1 VSTRVRDLM
10 RSGLSQLRAE
20 PTEKRVRALIAGHEV
35 VDSTRAVLVWEP
47 RRVVPSYAVPIDDLR
62 AELVPAQLQR
72 SPEQPILHPGIRFAA
87 HSTGGEAY
95 DLRLDGAT
103 RDQAAFRPSD
113 PDLESYVVLDFQAFD
128 EWREEDEQLLGH
140 PRDPFHRIDIRHSS
154 RPVRIELG
162 GRLLAES
169 ARPAL
174 VFETSL
180 PTRFYLPRE
189 DVVAELRPS
198 AKRTLCAYKGEA
210 SYWSAGEAE
219 DIAWTYARPLG
230 EAVALTGLVAFFD
243 ERVDLTLD
251 GEPRERPRTLL
262 SRALLAEAGVQP

>member
-1 VSTRVRDLM
+1 M
-10 RSGLSQLRAE
+10 RSGLAELRAE
-20 PTEKRVRALIAGHEV
+20 PTEKQVRALIAGREV

-47 RRVVPSYAVPIDDLR
+47 RRVVPSYAVPVDDLR
-62 AELVPAQLQR
+62 AELVPAQLR
-72 SPEQPILHPGIRFAA
+72 PSATQPILHPGIPFAA
-87 HSTGGEAY
+87 HSAGGEAY

-113 PDLESYVVLDFQAFD
+113 PDLHSYVVLDFHAFD
-128 EWREEDEQLLGH
+128 EWREEDEPLVGH

-154 RPVRIELG
+154 RTVRIELN

-169 ARPAL
+169 ARPVL

-189 DVVAELRPS
+189 DIVADLRPS

-210 SYWSAGEAE
+210 SYWSLDEAE
-219 DIAWTYARPLG
+219 DLAWTYVQPLG
-230 EAVALTGLVAFFD
+230 EAAALTGLIAFFD
-243 ERVDLTLD
+243 ERADVTLD
-251 GEPRERPRTLL
+251 GRPRERPRTPL
-262 SRALLAEAGVQP
+262 SRALLEEAGVQP